1 MNMIMTPANP
11 SAMPKPA
18 SPKPAMPKPAPPLP
32 VKTPGVLLRVIQG
45 GAGLGLLPDEREF
58 LPAALEVLDTPPSP
72 AGRLLAFII
81 SLIAVVGIAWAWIG
95 HVDIVAVASGKI
107 VAQMRTK
114 VIQPFETSTVRAIL
128 VHPGQKVRAGE
139 ALIDLDPTA
148 ANAEREHARQ
158 DMIAADLDQIRL
170 EAFLD
175 DRSEAAFSAVA
186 EASVLDI
193 KRAQAQL
200 TSQIAERAAKLGA
213 IKQERTQRVAEKLA
227 LEQTLAK
234 VQNTLPYVAER
245 ADIREKATLGGIVSV
260 VTSLESQQAL
270 AETKGELEIN
280 RAKIDSLVAAIDGL
294 DQKSAG
300 TEAEIYTTALTDLS
314 KARERY
320 RAAAEQLAKA
330 NHRTDQQTL
339 RAPINGTVQQL
350 QVTTIGSV
358 VTPAQQLLSVV
369 PDEDNVEVEAVLEN
383 RDIGFVSVGQP
394 VEIKIDAYPFTRY
407 GLAKGTILAIDRDA
421 EATPVNPASVRQGT
435 ERDADDLQNV
445 EGSERLR
452 YTVHIAIDGNSL
464 KVDGRPGAL
473 LPGMSVKAEILTG
486 KRRIVDFLLAPL
498 SEHIHDSLHE
508 R

>member
-1 MNMIMTPANP
+1 
-11 SAMPKPA
+11 MPPKKPN
-18 SPKPAMPKPAPPLP
+18 
-32 VKTPGVLLRVIQG
+32 VILRVIQG
-45 GAGLGLLPDEREF
+45 GAGLGLLPEEREF

-72 AGRLLAFII
+72 AGRLLVCII
-81 SLIAVVGIAWAWIG
+81 SLIAIVAIAWAWIG
-95 HVDIVAVASGKI
+95 RVDIVAVASGKI

-114 VIQPFETSTVRAIL
+114 VIQPFETSTVQAIL
-128 VHPGQKVRAGE
+128 VTPGQKVRVGDV
-139 ALIDLDPTA
+139 LIELDPTA
-148 ANAEREHARQ
+148 ANAERERARQ
-158 DMIAADLDQIRL
+158 DLIAADLDQIRL
-170 EAFLD
+170 DAFLD
-175 DRSEAAFSAVA
+175 DRTEAQFSAVTA
-186 EASVLDI
+186 ASALDI

-200 TSQIAERAAKLGA
+200 TSQIAERAAKLGL
-213 IKQERTQRVAEKLA
+213 IRQERAQRVAERVA

-234 VQNTLPYVAER
+234 IQSTLPYVTEK

-260 VTSLESQQAL
+260 VTNLESQQAL
-270 AETKGELEIN
+270 AETKGELEID

-294 DQKSAG
+294 DQKIAG
-300 TEAEIYTTALTDLS
+300 TEAEIYTMALTDLS

-320 RAAAEQLAKA
+320 RAAEELLAKA

-369 PDEDNVEVEAVLEN
+369 PDEHNVEVEAVLEN

-394 VEIKIDAYPFTRY
+394 VELKIDAYPFTRY

-421 EATPVNPASVRQGT
+421 EATPVNPAQVHQGT
-435 ERDADDLQNV
+435 QRDADDLQNI

-452 YTVHIAIDGNSL
+452 YTVHISIDGKSL

-486 KRRIVDFLLAPL
+486 KRRIIDFLLAPL
-498 SEHIHDSLHE
+498 SEHVHDSLHE

>member
-1 MNMIMTPANP
+1 MVMSPANT
-11 SAMPKPA
+11 SAIPKAEAPVPA
-18 SPKPAMPKPAPPLP
+18 EK
-32 VKTPGVLLRVIQG
+32 PGVILRVIQG
-45 GAGLGLLPDEREF
+45 GAGLGLLPAEREF

-72 AGRLLAFII
+72 SGRLLACII
-81 SLIAVVGIAWAWIG
+81 SLLAIVGIAWAWIG

-114 VIQPFETSTVRAIL
+114 VVQPFETSTVRAIL
-128 VHPGQKVRAGE
+128 IHPGQKVRAGD
-139 ALIDLDPTA
+139 ALIDLDPTS
-148 ANAEREHARQ
+148 ANAERERAQQ

-175 DRSEAAFSAVA
+175 DRSEAAFSVVHD
-186 EASVLDI
+186 ASALDL

-200 TSQIAERAAKLGA
+200 AAQFAERAAKVGA
-213 IKQERTQRVAEKLA
+213 LKQERAQRVAEKVA

-234 VQNTLPYVAER
+234 VQSTLPYVSEK
-245 ADIREKATLGGIVSV
+245 ADIRKKATLGGILSV
-260 VTSLESQQAL
+260 VTDLESQQAL
-270 AETKGELEIN
+270 AETKGELEID

-294 DQKSAG
+294 DQKIAG
-300 TEAEIYTTALTDLS
+300 TEAEIYTAALSDLS

-350 QVTTIGSV
+350 QITTVGSV

-407 GLAKGTILAIDRDA
+407 GLAKGTILSIDRDA
-421 EATPVNPASVRQGT
+421 EATPVNPAQIRQGT
-435 ERDADDLQNV
+435 QRDADDLQNV

-452 YTVHIAIDGNSL
+452 YTVHIAIDGKSL

-486 KRRIVDFLLAPL
+486 KRRIIDFLLAPL
-498 SEHIHDSLHE
+498 SEHVHDSLHE